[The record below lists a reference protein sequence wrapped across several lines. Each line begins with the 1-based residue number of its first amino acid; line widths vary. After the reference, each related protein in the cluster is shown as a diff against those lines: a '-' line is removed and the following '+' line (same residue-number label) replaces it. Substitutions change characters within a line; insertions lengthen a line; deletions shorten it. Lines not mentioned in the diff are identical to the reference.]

1 MIIDNFGTIKPNPYR
16 WYVPRIIAPIVDE
29 AADFDFANWG
39 NGRLMVLPGTVMTT
53 EYRDLVDRA
62 TKPVRLPSLEELEA
76 AALDKAQ
83 DGLMRAVRTGRIRHE
98 EMRRSGSLGQ
108 WPADVAFPRGRIGR
122 MTEYEPEQHEH
133 QVVIDTQRVGR
144 VTLGVC
150 IVPGCDHQRVEIRGV
165 GTFVP
170 GDPIEYSSPPWW
182 HDEEAGG
189 MVRGDPDSALERVG
203 TFVRYDVGMRR
214 VVLVDP
220 EWGEGYIAEWGVRK
234 PGEAPAN

>member
-16 WYVPRIIAPIVDE
+16 WYVPRIIVPIMDE

-39 NGRLMVLPGTVMTT
+39 NGRLMVVPGPTMST
-53 EYRDLVDRA
+53 EYRAFVDRA
-62 TKPVRLPSLEELEA
+62 TKPVRS
-76 AALDKAQ
+76 
-83 DGLMRAVRTGRIRHE
+83 
-98 EMRRSGSLGQ
+98 
-108 WPADVAFPRGRIGR
+108 PRGRIGR

-220 EWGEGYIAEWGVRK
+220 EWGEGYIAERGVRK